1 MNMSLALKKYEEF
14 KKSHPNISVRHYSNK
29 TASMPKRELQ
39 QVFYML
45 DIKQNQHKK
54 AVKTDETNHE

>member
-1 MNMSLALKKYEEF
+1 MNMRLALKKYEEY
-14 KKSHPNISVRHYSNK
+14 KQSHPDISVRYYSNK

>member
-39 QVFYML
+39 QVFYKL
-45 DIKQNQHKK
+45 DSKQNQHRKV
-54 AVKTDETNHE
+54 VKHDETNHE